1 MKPLNL
7 APLTRFSSP
16 PVPGT
21 NSTNPG
27 CTDPAHQSF
36 APVPTDQSN
45 SRFPCSSPTVTS
57 NGEMQRGNQHLGNA
71 INGTVQVSSGSAA
84 VVQASGEGGQWLD
97 KQETVKAVTTGRGP
111 TVNVAAGSGHPGG
124 LARNVNIR

>member
-1 MKPLNL
+1 MKSLNL
-7 APLTRFSSP
+7 APLARFNTP

-21 NSTNPG
+21 TSTNPG
-27 CTDPAHQSF
+27 CIDPASQSF
-36 APVPTDQSN
+36 APAPTDQSN

-97 KQETVKAVTTGRGP
+97 KQETVKAVATGRGP
-111 TVNVAAGSGHPGG
+111 IVDVAAGSGHPGG